1 MNDFIFT
8 SQWDVTMHVG
18 VHKWEKHTTQTLQLD
33 IKMYLDTKACAD
45 NIEHTVCYQ
54 KVTEHLR
61 EVLTAKHIELIET
74 VADIT
79 AHELLTHYP
88 LQAVEVLVKKSH
100 AIANCQHV
108 AIGIYR
114 ERLPP
119 EF

>member
-1 MNDFIFT
+1 MNDYILI
-8 SQWDVTMHVG
+8 SQLDITMHIG
-18 VHKWEKHTTQTLQLD
+18 VHEWEKHTTQTLQLD
-33 IKMYLDTKACAD
+33 IKMFLDIQSRSD

-88 LQAVEVLVKKSH
+88 LKAVEVLVKKSH
-100 AIANCQHV
+100 AITNCQYV
-108 AIGIYR
+108 AVGIFR
-114 ERLPP
+114 QRLTGA
-119 EF
+119 